1 MCTWDLTINSRFG
14 CDEASRILSGDSM
27 PHKKGHH
34 PGAVWRKADL
44 QCHSPR
50 DQGWIQPPSLPG
62 GAPEYEKARDDWA
75 ALFIAECRTRNL
87 ELVSITD
94 HHDMTFVPY
103 VVEAAAGDK
112 FTLVMPG
119 VEVTC
124 NDNTQCLVLF
134 DPSAPAAIWMHF
146 LGKLKGVTQGPPTEA
161 KAAKAVNA
169 GVSIKEL
176 FDDVIGDKALRDL
189 CVMLPH
195 FSDPAAHKS
204 LNEPGHHERFAS
216 IECDGVYIEK
226 QFAGL
231 ENGTKEKAYGEV
243 AEWGTR
249 RRAIIATGDN
259 KVPTW
264 DRLGTH
270 ECWIKLGDET
280 IEALRQALLADEA
293 RISHTTPV
301 IPSER
306 IVELRVLSTLTGEE
320 LFTMSFNDGFNV
332 IIGGRGSG
340 KSALLEYLRFGLGR
354 TLKDLP
360 RREVDI
366 FDTSFD
372 REAQLIDDTLGEDG
386 YVEVIIER
394 EGVRETWLRTSKDRD
409 AITVTNEDDS
419 ETEFSIDDAQ
429 QRFPARAFSQKGLS
443 TTMNDNAN
451 AAEQITG
458 IAAAE
463 QLDILRQST
472 RSSTCHEIM
481 SPFARPR
488 GHQFGQV
495 WVASSTKLIYDN
507 DIVYHVDD
515 DDADTG

>member
-1 MCTWDLTINSRFG
+1 
-14 CDEASRILSGDSM
+14 M
-27 PHKKGHH
+27 PHEKGHH

-50 DQGWIQPPSLPG
+50 DQGWTQPPSLPG
-62 GAPEYEKARDDWA
+62 GTPEYEKERDDWA
-75 ALFIAECRTRNL
+75 ALFIAECRSRNL

-103 VVEAAAGDK
+103 VLKAAAGGK

-134 DPSAPAAIWMHF
+134 DPAAPPAIWTHF

-176 FDDVIGDKALRDL
+176 FDDVVGDKALRDI

-195 FSDPAAHKS
+195 FSDPTAHKS

-226 QFAGL
+226 PFADL
-231 ENGTKEKAYGEV
+231 ENGTKEKAYGEI
-243 AEWGTR
+243 ADWGTR

-259 KVPTW
+259 KMPTW

-293 RISHTTPV
+293 RISAC
-301 IPSER
+301 R
-306 IVELRVLSTLTGEE
+306 
-320 LFTMSFNDGFNV
+320 
-332 IIGGRGSG
+332 
-340 KSALLEYLRFGLGR
+340 
-354 TLKDLP
+354 
-360 RREVDI
+360 
-366 FDTSFD
+366 
-372 REAQLIDDTLGEDG
+372 
-386 YVEVIIER
+386 
-394 EGVRETWLRTSKDRD
+394 
-409 AITVTNEDDS
+409 
-419 ETEFSIDDAQ
+419 
-429 QRFPARAFSQKGLS
+429 
-443 TTMNDNAN
+443 
-451 AAEQITG
+451 
-458 IAAAE
+458 
-463 QLDILRQST
+463 
-472 RSSTCHEIM
+472 
-481 SPFARPR
+481 
-488 GHQFGQV
+488 
-495 WVASSTKLIYDN
+495 
-507 DIVYHVDD
+507 
-515 DDADTG
+515 